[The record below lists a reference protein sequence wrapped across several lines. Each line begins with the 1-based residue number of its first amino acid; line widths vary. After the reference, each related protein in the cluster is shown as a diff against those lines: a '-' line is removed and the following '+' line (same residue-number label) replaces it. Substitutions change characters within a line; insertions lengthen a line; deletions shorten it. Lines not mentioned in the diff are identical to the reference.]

1 MYFKMKLLL
10 EQWNMFYKN
19 MVYHSYKIILCF
31 KKYYKFFPNFF
42 TFFPTLDSHMCIE
55 QSSLWAIHG
64 RAPTAYSRQAIP
76 TIFEG
81 FLFVFAQ
88 SFILHTEVSPF
99 ILWILFGS
107 CLLILHVTNFQYK
120 HIEYFLELLGCQD
133 FFFFR
138 LLCFILY

>member
-31 KKYYKFFPNFF
+31 KKYYKFFPNVF

-64 RAPTAYSRQAIP
+64 RAPEVYIYINLGPTALLVM
-76 TIFEG
+76 G
-81 FLFVFAQ
+81 LFLPSGV
-88 SFILHTEVSPF
+88 L
-99 ILWILFGS
+99 GS
-107 CLLILHVTNFQYK
+107 L
-120 HIEYFLELLGCQD
+120 
-133 FFFFR
+133 
-138 LLCFILY
+138 